1 MGTTFGALAVLLPV
15 YGYWQGL
22 AILFGIILIPFI
34 ITRNVALSMGTGL
47 VALPFIAWLG
57 MQSGPFVIWSI
68 AIGII
73 IAIKFLPTARAAWAK
88 AETKKDFIFGDRQKD
103 KDKREET

>member
-15 YGYWQGL
+15 YGYWYGL
-22 AILFGIILIPFI
+22 LIFLAVIIVPFI

-88 AETKKDFIFGDRQKD
+88 AETKKDFIFGDRQRRKGN
-103 KDKREET
+103 KT